1 MSIFNKSE
9 LHDLLKG
16 TYDEAIESGKS
27 NYSAL
32 KLTRKEYKSWV
43 IDFASEVKEQ
53 IKVNTT
59 LDPNQKAHRIKKQK
73 SDFHYFRRTYF
84 PHYFSL
90 DGKSKLQ
97 EHLEDVYYKIIDKL
111 KPYGLRFAIAAPRGF
126 GKSTDVS
133 IAFPIWCIVNNLKYF
148 ITIFSDA
155 IELAET
161 LVEAIKVELAENER
175 LKQDFP
181 EACGIGVVWK
191 VGELVSSNNVKVK
204 AYGSGKRVRGVKH
217 GTYRPDLAIIDDLE
231 NDTNVRSRTQRDKL
245 EEWLDEAVE
254 NLGSVDDTM
263 DILYIGTILH
273 RDSVL
278 ARKLKLKFW
287 HPVTFRALLSYP
299 KRMDM
304 WEEYSSIYKYEGVE
318 EARNYYLENKE
329 FMDEGAVL
337 LWDAVSLDSLMR
349 KRAANN
355 KAFQKEQQNN
365 PNSENQKFDSSKF
378 AKISPTQMPKL
389 DYIYMY
395 VDAKG
400 DSNQGDYCGILA
412 GGVSLQTQKLYI
424 FLSNQSRLKGKPVVK
439 KVVNIL
445 KETKVYMLGGDKN
458 GGFYLLRDWIK
469 DECFRQNVDMPLMK
483 FTHWTENKEDRM
495 GELEFPIDDGDIVF
509 VGEHP
514 ELFAQMDDFPES
526 EHDDLHD
533 PLSAVYRMSR
543 LRKIRK
549 SSQNGGQRTNTRASG
564 KRYKRESSRNS
575 RPRGR
580 RR

>member
-1 MSIFNKSE
+1 MSIFDKSE
-9 LHDLLKG
+9 LLEHLDD
-16 TYDEAIESGKS
+16 TYSTALDNGRTKLG
-27 NYSAL
+27 AL
-32 KLTRKEYKSWV
+32 KITRKEYRSWV
-43 IDFASEVKEQ
+43 SDFASTLKEQ
-53 IKVNTT
+53 IKVNTL
-59 LDPNQKAHRIKKQK
+59 LDPTKASERIKTQK
-73 SDFHYFRRTYF
+73 SDFDFFRKTYF

-90 DGKSKLQ
+90 EGKSKLQ
-97 EHLEDVYYKIIDKL
+97 EELEERYYKIIDRY

-133 IAFPIWCIVNNLKYF
+133 IAFPIWCIVNGYKHF

-161 LVEAIKVELAENER
+161 LVEAIKAELEENER

-181 EACGIGVVWK
+181 DSSGIGKVWK
-191 VGELVSSNNVKVK
+191 IGEIVSKNNIKIK

-217 GTYRPDLAIIDDLE
+217 GTYRPDLTIIDDLE
-231 NDTNVRSRTQRDKL
+231 NDTNVRSRKQRDKL

-254 NLGSVDDTM
+254 NLGSVDDSM

-287 HPVTFRALLSYP
+287 HPVILRALISYP
-299 KRMDM
+299 RNMNM
-304 WEEYSSIYKYEGVE
+304 WEEYTKIYKYVGVE
-318 EARNYYLENKE
+318 EARNYYLDNKE
-329 FMDEGAVL
+329 LMDEGAVL
-337 LWDAVSLDSLMR
+337 LWDAVTLDSLMR

-365 PNSENQKFDSSKF
+365 PNSESQKFDSAKF
-378 AKISPTQMPKL
+378 TKISHTQMPKL

-400 DSNQGDYCGILA
+400 DSDQGDFCGILA
-412 GGVSLQTQKLYI
+412 AGLSLDTKKLYV
-424 FLSNQSRLKGKPVVK
+424 FLSKQERIKGKAVVTKVVK
-439 KVVNIL
+439 LLDEI
-445 KETKVYMLGGDKN
+445 KVYMLGGDKN
-458 GGFYLLRDWIK
+458 GGFYMLRDWIK
-469 DECFRQNVDMPLMK
+469 DECFKQNVPAPIMK

-514 ELFAQMDDFPES
+514 ELFNQMDDFPEA

-533 PLSAVYRMSR
+533 PLSAVYRMTK
-543 LRKIRK
+543 LRRIKK
-549 SSQNGGQRTNTRASG
+549 DSQNGGRRTNTRGGGSRH
-564 KRYKRESSRNS
+564 KRPSKR
-575 RPRGR
+575 RGR
-580 RR
+580 R

>member
-1 MSIFNKSE
+1 MSLFEKS
-9 LHDLLKG
+9 DLLEHLND
-16 TYDEAIESGKS
+16 TYSAALEDGKS
-27 NYSAL
+27 KYSAL
-32 KLTRKEYKSWV
+32 KLSRREYKTWV
-43 IDFASEVKEQ
+43 SDFASELKEQ
-53 IKVNTT
+53 IKVNDL
-59 LDPNQKAHRIKKQK
+59 LDPDKKDERLEKQK
-73 SDFHYFRRTYF
+73 KDFHYFRKTYF

-97 EHLEDVYYKIIDKL
+97 EELEQRYYKIIDKY

-133 IAFPIWCIVNNLKYF
+133 IAFPIWCIINNFKHF

-161 LVEAIKVELAENER
+161 LVEAIKAELEENER

-181 EACGIGVVWK
+181 EATGIGKVWK
-191 VGELVSSNNVKVK
+191 IGEIVSKNNVKVK

-217 GTYRPDLAIIDDLE
+217 GTHRPDLTIIDDLE

-278 ARKLKLKFW
+278 SRKLKLKFW
-287 HPVTFRALLSYP
+287 HPVIFRSLISYP
-299 KRMDM
+299 TRMDM
-304 WEEYSSIYKYEGVE
+304 WEEYTKIYKYEGVE
-318 EARNYYLENKE
+318 EARNYYLDNKE
-329 FMDEGAVL
+329 LMDEGAVL

-378 AKISPTQMPKL
+378 PKISPTQMPKL
-389 DYIYMY
+389 DLIYFV

-400 DSNQGDYCGILA
+400 DSDQGDYCGMVA
-412 GGVSLQTQKLYI
+412 GGVSLATQKLYI
-424 FLSNQSRLKGKPVVK
+424 FFSKQSRVKGKKAVTE
-439 KVVNIL
+439 VVNFL
-445 KETKVYMLGGDKN
+445 KSTKVYMLGGDKN

-469 DECFRQNVDMPLMK
+469 DECYKQNVDLPIMK
-483 FTHWTENKEDRM
+483 FIHHTGNKEDRM
-495 GELEFPIDDGDIVF
+495 GELEFPLDDGDIVF
-509 VGEHP
+509 VGEHHA
-514 ELFAQMDDFPES
+514 LFNQMDDFPEA

-533 PLSAVYRMSR
+533 PLQQVYHLSR
-543 LRKIRK
+543 LRRIKRDA
-549 SSQNGGQRTNTRASG
+549 QNGGKRSNTRG
-564 KRYKRESSRNS
+564 GNRHKKPNRN
-575 RPRGR
+575 PRGR
-580 RR
+580 GRR